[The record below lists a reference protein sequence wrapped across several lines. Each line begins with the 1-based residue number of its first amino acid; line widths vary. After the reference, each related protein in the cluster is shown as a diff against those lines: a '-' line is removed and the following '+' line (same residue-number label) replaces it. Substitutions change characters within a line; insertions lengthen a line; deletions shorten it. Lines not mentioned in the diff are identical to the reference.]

1 MQLFVCFFVMRFAD
15 CVKYLPVMCFLG
27 CSFPKATR
35 MRPFLSLRQLYV
47 GNFLYLSGRK
57 NVGPVA

>member
-27 CSFPKATR
+27 CSFPKATQ
-35 MRPFLSLRQLYV
+35 MRPFLSLR
-47 GNFLYLSGRK
+47 
-57 NVGPVA
+57 